1 MRKIGLTLLCTA
13 LSSFV
18 VTPVAAQEYMFTYSK
33 LFSQL
38 KNNTKEGHEDV
49 KVGIFFVNP
58 QTKQLCDIEKAWME
72 KEEHYEEFMIP
83 ASKELPLPID
93 NNLKSANP
101 LVFVQT
107 PQDMRCDYSLV
118 VMTKQ
123 PLQGKVTYAQLE
135 PLMPQMKTMLDDLG
149 GMFSSWFTPDVE
161 GVTMEFAD
169 QLNDMITF
177 SNGQKKAIVNGK
189 VQVALSEI
197 RRSGLYG
204 VTAAHYARFALL
216 TCGKEVMS

>member
-18 VTPVAAQEYMFTYSK
+18 VTPVSAQEYMFTYSK

-83 ASKELPLPID
+83 ASKELPLPVD

-161 GVTMEFAD
+161 GVTMEFAE

-197 RRSGLYG
+197 GEAGYMLLPQPTMRVLPYLP
-204 VTAAHYARFALL
+204 AA
-216 TCGKEVMS
+216 KK

>member
-18 VTPVAAQEYMFTYSK
+18 VTPVSAQEYMFTYSK

-161 GVTMEFAD
+161 GVTMEFAE

-197 RRSGLYG
+197 GEAGYMLLPQSTMRVLPYLP
-204 VTAAHYARFALL
+204 AA
-216 TCGKEVMS
+216 KK

>member
-18 VTPVAAQEYMFTYSK
+18 VTPVSAQEYMFTYSK

-149 GMFSSWFTPDVE
+149 GIFSSWFTPDVE
-161 GVTMEFAD
+161 GVTMEFAE

-197 RRSGLYG
+197 GEAGYMLLPQPTMRVLPYLP
-204 VTAAHYARFALL
+204 AA
-216 TCGKEVMS
+216 KK

>member
-18 VTPVAAQEYMFTYSK
+18 VTPVSAQEYMFTYSK

-83 ASKELPLPID
+83 ASKELPLPVD

-197 RRSGLYG
+197 GEAGYMLLPQPTMRVLPYLP
-204 VTAAHYARFALL
+204 AA
-216 TCGKEVMS
+216 KK

>member
-18 VTPVAAQEYMFTYSK
+18 VTPVSAQEYMFTYSK

-161 GVTMEFAD
+161 GVTMEFAE

-197 RRSGLYG
+197 GEAGYMLLPQPTMRVLPYLP
-204 VTAAHYARFALL
+204 AA
-216 TCGKEVMS
+216 KK

>member
-18 VTPVAAQEYMFTYSK
+18 VTPVSAQEYMFTYSK

-197 RRSGLYG
+197 GEAGYMLLPQPTMRVLPYLP
-204 VTAAHYARFALL
+204 AA
-216 TCGKEVMS
+216 KK

>member
-18 VTPVAAQEYMFTYSK
+18 VTPVSAQEYMFTYSK

-38 KNNTKEGHEDV
+38 INNTKEGHEDV

-197 RRSGLYG
+197 GEAGYMVLPQPTMRVLPYLP
-204 VTAAHYARFALL
+204 AA
-216 TCGKEVMS
+216 KK

>member
-83 ASKELPLPID
+83 ASKELPLAID

-177 SNGQKKAIVNGK
+177 SNGQKKAIINGK

-197 RRSGLYG
+197 GEAGYMVLPQPTMRVLPYLP
-204 VTAAHYARFALL
+204 AA
-216 TCGKEVMS
+216 KK

>member
-18 VTPVAAQEYMFTYSK
+18 VTPVSAQEYMFTYSK

-189 VQVALSEI
+189 VQVALREI
-197 RRSGLYG
+197 GEAGYMLLPQPTMRVLPYLP
-204 VTAAHYARFALL
+204 AA
-216 TCGKEVMS
+216 KK